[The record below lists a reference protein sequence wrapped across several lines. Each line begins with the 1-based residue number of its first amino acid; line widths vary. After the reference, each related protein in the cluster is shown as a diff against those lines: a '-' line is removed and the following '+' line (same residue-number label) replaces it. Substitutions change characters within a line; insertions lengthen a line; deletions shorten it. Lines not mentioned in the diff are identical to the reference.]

1 MGNLIKSA
9 YGLTISESYIFERIL
24 DMTNRLCWKPE
35 DMGLSKVHFVDG
47 EKFSSRKAACTV
59 AKSKNCPEASI
70 SSFFEWLPECDEIQG
85 IERQKF
91 LANEYW
97 PKREQIAN
105 MLFDSVVQSQTK
117 ELIPVFQEIFDVSIG
132 SLEFV
137 DLVTTNNIRKY
148 TGQPDT
154 TLIDRNKKQ
163 LFLLEIKVYGKTTKY
178 TLDQHIK
185 YIGLNVALRG
195 EDLFPG
201 YLIHNLLLAPE
212 VEFINNTKGLEKLK
226 PVLSRNKEVKFDYS
240 CPEIGHLKP
249 TGSATISELIVQ
261 RFSAVS
267 GFESTSIVD
276 DCTNYKL
283 HFRSWHDFIGNL
295 EEGNFKYN
303 LLPLLRYLG
312 GPDPSVS

>member
-9 YGLTISESYIFERIL
+9 YGITISESYIFERIL

-47 EKFSSRKAACTV
+47 EKFPSWKAACV
-59 AKSKNCPEASI
+59 DAKSRGYPRSTI

-105 MLFDSVVQSQTK
+105 MLFDSVVQSETN
-117 ELIPVFQEIFDVSIG
+117 ELIPVLQEIFNVSIG

-137 DLVTTNNIRKY
+137 DLITTNNIRQY

-154 TLIDRNKKQ
+154 VLIDRNKKQ
-163 LFLLEIKVYGKTTKY
+163 LFLMEIKVFGKATKY

-201 YLIHNLLLAPE
+201 YLTHNLLLAPE
-212 VEFINNTKGLEKLK
+212 VEFIDNTKGLEKLK
-226 PVLSRNKEVKFDYS
+226 PVLSRTKEVEFDNS
-240 CPEIGHLKP
+240 CLEIGHLKP
-249 TGSATISELIVQ
+249 TGSTSISELIVR
-261 RFSAVS
+261 RFRAVS
-267 GFESTSIVD
+267 GFESTSIVE
-276 DCTNYKL
+276 DCTNHKL

-312 GPDPSVS
+312 GPDPIAS